1 MRLVA
6 GTRGSKLALI
16 QTNEVVLK
24 LMQVIE
30 GIEVCRVIIKTSGDK
45 MNEQS
50 IPSISDVSAFEKE
63 INNAVDND
71 EVDFAVHSM
80 KDLPIDYNANLMIAA
95 VSNRESPYDALVSNS
110 GYNITEIPSGAIVG
124 IGSPRR
130 EAQLRYLRPDLNIK
144 PIRGNIDTRIR
155 KLEEGF
161 FDAIILAEAGLNR
174 LNIKNKTK
182 RLPPKDFP
190 AAPGQ
195 GAIAITI
202 KRDRKDLRKLFNQI
216 NNSKSNAE
224 ITAERTFLSQIGRGC
239 KVPVGALAVS
249 KRDNLS
255 MYAMLFSSDGQHR
268 VQSTFHGGLNNPEE
282 VGKNAAKELTKEAE
296 KVTKMV
302 KHIE

>member
-71 EVDFAVHSM
+71 EVDFAVHSR
-80 KDLPIDYNANLMIAA
+80 KDLPINYNANLMIAA

-202 KRDRKDLRKLFNQI
+202 KRDREDLRKIFNQI
-216 NNSKSNAE
+216 NNSKSNVE
-224 ITAERTFLSQIGRGC
+224 ITAERTFLSQIGKGC
-239 KVPVGALAVS
+239 KVPIGALAIS
-249 KRDNLS
+249 KGDNLS
-255 MYAMLFSSDGQHR
+255 MYAMLFSSDGEHR
-268 VQSTFHGGLNNPEE
+268 VQSTFHGRINNPEE
-282 VGKNAAKELTKEAE
+282 VGKKAAEELTKESE

>member
-16 QTNEVVLK
+16 QTDEVIRN
-24 LMQVIE
+24 LMQMIE
-30 GIEVCRVIIKTSGDK
+30 SIEVFRLIIKTSGDK
-45 MNEQS
+45 MDGQS
-50 IPSISDVSAFEKE
+50 ISSINDVGAFEKE

-95 VSNRESPYDALVSNS
+95 VSDRESPYDALVSNS

-144 PIRGNIDTRIR
+144 PISGNIDTRIR

-202 KRDRKDLRKLFNQI
+202 KRDREDLRKIFKQI

-224 ITAERTFLSQIGRGC
+224 ITAERTFLSQIGSGC
-239 KVPVGALAVS
+239 KVPIGALAVS

-255 MYAMLFSSDGQHR
+255 MYAMLFSSDGEHR
-268 VQSTFHGGLNNPEE
+268 VQSTFHGRINNPEE
-282 VGKNAAKELTKEAE
+282 VGKKAAKELIKESE
-296 KVTKMV
+296 KVANMV

>member
-130 EAQLRYLRPDLNIK
+130 EVQLRYLRPDLDIK
-144 PIRGNIDTRIR
+144 PIRGNIDMRIR
-155 KLEEGF
+155 KLEEGL

-255 MYAMLFSSDGQHR
+255 MYAMLFSSDGKHR

>member
-1 MRLVA
+1 VRLVA

-80 KDLPIDYNANLMIAA
+80 KDLPINYNANLMIAA

-202 KRDRKDLRKLFNQI
+202 KRDREDLRKIFNQI
-216 NNSKSNAE
+216 NNSKSNVE
-224 ITAERTFLSQIGRGC
+224 ITAERTFLSQIGKGC
-239 KVPVGALAVS
+239 KVPIGALAIS
-249 KRDNLS
+249 KGDNLS
-255 MYAMLFSSDGQHR
+255 MYAMLFSSDGEHR
-268 VQSTFHGGLNNPEE
+268 VQSTFHGRINNPEE
-282 VGKNAAKELTKEAE
+282 VGKKAAEELTKESE

>member
-16 QTNEVVLK
+16 QTDEVIRN
-24 LMQVIE
+24 LMQMIE
-30 GIEVCRVIIKTSGDK
+30 SIEVFRLIIKTSGDK
-45 MNEQS
+45 MDGQS
-50 IPSISDVSAFEKE
+50 ISSINDVGAFEKE

-95 VSNRESPYDALVSNS
+95 VSDRESPYDALVSNS

-144 PIRGNIDTRIR
+144 PISGNIDTRIR

-202 KRDRKDLRKLFNQI
+202 KRDREDLRKIFKQI

-224 ITAERTFLSQIGRGC
+224 ITAERTFLSQIGSGC
-239 KVPVGALAVS
+239 KVPIGALAVS

-255 MYAMLFSSDGQHR
+255 MYAMLFSSDGKHR
-268 VQSTFHGGLNNPEE
+268 VQSTFHGRINNPEE
-282 VGKNAAKELTKEAE
+282 VGKKAAKELIKESE
-296 KVTKMV
+296 KVANMV

>member
-16 QTNEVVLK
+16 QTNEVVRNLI
-24 LMQVIE
+24 QVIE
-30 GIEVCRVIIKTSGDK
+30 DIEVSRVIIKTSGDK

-50 IPSISDVSAFEKE
+50 MPSISGEGAFEKE
-63 INNAVDND
+63 INSAVDKG

-80 KDLPIDYNANLMIAA
+80 KDLPIDYNTNLMIAA

-110 GYNITEIPSGAIVG
+110 SYNITEIPSGAIVG

-130 EAQLRYLRPDLNIK
+130 EAQLRYLRPDLGIK

-239 KVPVGALAVS
+239 KVPIGALAVS
-249 KRDNLS
+249 KRDKIS
-255 MYAMLFSSDGQHR
+255 MYAMLFSSDGKHR
-268 VQSTFHGGLNNPEE
+268 VQSTFHGRINNPEE
-282 VGKNAAKELTKEAE
+282 VGKKAAKELTKESE
-296 KVTKMV
+296 KVTNMV

>member
-16 QTNEVVLK
+16 QTDEVIRN
-24 LMQVIE
+24 LMQMIE
-30 GIEVCRVIIKTSGDK
+30 SIEVFRLIIKTSGDK
-45 MNEQS
+45 MDGQS
-50 IPSISDVSAFEKE
+50 ISSINDVGAFEKE

-80 KDLPIDYNANLMIAA
+80 KDLPFDYNANLMIAA
-95 VSNRESPYDALVSNS
+95 VSDRESPYDALVSNS

-144 PIRGNIDTRIR
+144 PISGNIDTRIR

-202 KRDRKDLRKLFNQI
+202 KRDREDLRKIFKQI

-224 ITAERTFLSQIGRGC
+224 ITAERTFLSQIGSGC
-239 KVPVGALAVS
+239 KVPIGALAVS

-255 MYAMLFSSDGQHR
+255 MYAMLFSSDGKHR
-268 VQSTFHGGLNNPEE
+268 VQSTFHGRINNPEE
-282 VGKNAAKELTKEAE
+282 VGKKAAKELIKESE
-296 KVTKMV
+296 KVANMV

>member
-16 QTNEVVLK
+16 QTDEIIQN
-24 LMQVIE
+24 LMQMIE
-30 GIEVCRVIIKTSGDK
+30 SIEVFRVIIKTSGDK
-45 MNEQS
+45 INEQS
-50 IPSISDVSAFEKE
+50 IPSINDVGAFEKE

-95 VSNRESPYDALVSNS
+95 VSDRESPYDALVSNS

-190 AAPGQ
+190 ATPGQ

-202 KRDRKDLRKLFNQI
+202 KRDREDLRKIFNQI
-216 NNSKSNAE
+216 NNSKSNVE
-224 ITAERTFLSQIGRGC
+224 ITAERTFLSQIGKGC
-239 KVPVGALAVS
+239 KVPIGALAIS
-249 KRDNLS
+249 KGDNLS
-255 MYAMLFSSDGQHR
+255 MYAMLFSSDGEHR
-268 VQSTFHGGLNNPEE
+268 VQSTFHGRINNPEE
-282 VGKNAAKELTKEAE
+282 VGKKAAEELTKESE

>member
-16 QTNEVVLK
+16 QTDEVIRN
-24 LMQVIE
+24 LMQMIE
-30 GIEVCRVIIKTSGDK
+30 SIEVFRLIIKTSGDK
-45 MNEQS
+45 MDGQS
-50 IPSISDVSAFEKE
+50 ISSINDVGAFEKE

-95 VSNRESPYDALVSNS
+95 VSDRESPYDALVSNS

-144 PIRGNIDTRIR
+144 PISGNIDTRIR

-202 KRDRKDLRKLFNQI
+202 KRGREDLRKIFKQI

-224 ITAERTFLSQIGRGC
+224 ITAERTFLSQIGSGC
-239 KVPVGALAVS
+239 KVPIGALAVS

-255 MYAMLFSSDGQHR
+255 MYAMLFSSDGKHR
-268 VQSTFHGGLNNPEE
+268 VQSTFHGRINNPEE
-282 VGKNAAKELTKEAE
+282 VGKKAAKELIKESE
-296 KVTKMV
+296 KVANMV

>member
-16 QTNEVVLK
+16 QTDEVIRN
-24 LMQVIE
+24 LMQMIE
-30 GIEVCRVIIKTSGDK
+30 SIEVFRLIIKTSGDK
-45 MNEQS
+45 MDGQS
-50 IPSISDVSAFEKE
+50 ISSINDVGAFEKE

-95 VSNRESPYDALVSNS
+95 VSDRESPYDALVSNS

-144 PIRGNIDTRIR
+144 PISGNIDTRIR

-202 KRDRKDLRKLFNQI
+202 KRDREDLRKIFNQI
-216 NNSKSNAE
+216 NNSQSKAE
-224 ITAERTFLSQIGRGC
+224 ITAERTFLSQIGGGC
-239 KVPVGALAVS
+239 KVPIGALAVS

-255 MYAMLFSSDGQHR
+255 MYAMLFSSDGKHR
-268 VQSTFHGGLNNPEE
+268 VQSTFHGRINNPEE
-282 VGKNAAKELTKEAE
+282 VGKKAAKELIKESE
-296 KVTKMV
+296 KVANMV